1 MLFYMMRRT
10 IRGVFG
16 LTSTWLTVSA
26 VLCVVIVAINALVW
40 DHMLEPFNGAAALAS
55 AGVDLLLAFVAGY
68 IFYVITSV
76 YPEYK
81 KQQLIYCTVMRD
93 AFMDIAKAYA
103 DLISDFAFNSK
114 HIEPLDVFIKYGSK
128 EGQQLLVEAAKPLM
142 LTGGDGIHIYKS
154 WLTYMTAMNNI
165 EKKCIEK
172 MLRFDNDI
180 ELNIR
185 VLLVDLLHT
194 DYVHAI
200 GILNMLHDKEA
211 PRPCMD
217 IIYKLHIHL
226 RMLMVLQNHILS
238 IVVGKRL

>member
-1 MLFYMMRRT
+1 MLFYRISRT
-10 IRGVFG
+10 VRGVFG
-16 LTSTWLTVSA
+16 FTSRSLTVSA
-26 VLCVVIVAINALVW
+26 VLCVVTIIINALVW
-40 DHMLEPFNGAAALAS
+40 DHLPEPFNGTAALAS
-55 AGVDLLLAFVAGY
+55 AGIDLLLAYVAGY
-68 IFYVITSV
+68 IFYIVTSV

-81 KQQLIYCTVMRD
+81 KQQLIYCTVMHD

-103 DLISDFAFNSK
+103 DLISDLAFNSK
-114 HIEPLDVFIKYGSK
+114 HIEPLDVFRIYGSK

-142 LTGGDGIHIYKS
+142 LTGGDGVHIYKS
-154 WLTYMTAMNNI
+154 WLTYMTAMNNL

-194 DYVHAI
+194 DYVRYI
-200 GILNMLHDKEA
+200 GVLNMLPDKEA

-226 RMLMVLQNHILS
+226 YMLLALQNHILS

>member
-1 MLFYMMRRT
+1 MLLYRMSRA

-16 LTSTWLTVSA
+16 LTSPLLTGLA
-26 VLCVVIVAINALVW
+26 GLCFVIIFINALVW
-40 DHMLEPFNGAAALAS
+40 DHLPEPFNGAAALAS
-55 AGVDLLLAFVAGY
+55 AGIDLLLAYVAGY
-68 IFYVITSV
+68 IFYLMTSV

-103 DLISDFAFNSK
+103 DLISDLAFNSK
-114 HIEPLDVFIKYGSK
+114 HIEPLDVFRIYGSK

-142 LTGGDGIHIYKS
+142 LTGGDGVHIYKS

-180 ELNIR
+180 ELSIR

-200 GILNMLHDKEA
+200 GILNMLHDKET
-211 PRPCMD
+211 PRQSSS
-217 IIYKLHIHL
+217 IIYKLHLHL
-226 RMLMVLQNHILS
+226 RMLLALQNHILS
-238 IVVGKRL
+238 IVDDKKL